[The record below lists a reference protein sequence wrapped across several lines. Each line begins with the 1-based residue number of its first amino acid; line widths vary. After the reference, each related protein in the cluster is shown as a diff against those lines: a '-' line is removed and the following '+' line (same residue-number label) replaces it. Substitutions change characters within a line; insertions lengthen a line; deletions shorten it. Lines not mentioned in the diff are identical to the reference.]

1 MKKYLIASF
10 VLFTNYIL
18 SQSVISGQVIDGEF
32 NDPLPF
38 ANVLLTLSDGSNIG
52 GTSTDFDGSY
62 IFEVQSGIY
71 FLEFSFVGY
80 DTKKITEINVG
91 ENEEVIVNSILLPA
105 SNALEEVIV
114 TTTARQ
120 NTEAAVLSIQKRAI
134 NLIDGL
140 SAQAIKKTGD
150 SDLASAIKR
159 VPGVSVQDGKFVYV
173 RGLGDRY
180 SKTLLGGLEVPGLD
194 PDKNTLQLDIF
205 PTNLLDNILIS
216 KSASAELNADFTG
229 GIVDILLKDFSAL
242 PEYSFSVSGSFNPE
256 MNFNSNFIGNEKSA
270 FNSLGFD
277 NGYFDLPL
285 ASNQPIPDVETFNLS
300 ETNLTMSLTNM
311 FQKTMSV
318 SRFDS
323 FLDFSIGATA
333 SNQYNIS
340 DEKTIGF
347 IAALGYKRDYE
358 YYEDFFNGTVEK
370 ENINRPLEPYGEQRG
385 ELGTVQN
392 LASSLLG
399 VSYKTR
405 NSKYKLNLLALN
417 SGESTAIKGVYKEFI
432 ENPYVGQADILTYTE
447 RNILSIPFSSLHTFN
462 NGNTNLEIKIAPSFA
477 RVYDKDFKKTIFEEN
492 PTGLQI
498 APNTTQNPSRLWR
511 DLEEDA
517 LSSNIMLSRRVFVT
531 CSAKIWMNFKY

>member
-1 MKKYLIASF
+1 MKKTLIASF
-10 VLFTNYIL
+10 LLFTNFIL

-38 ANVLLTLSDGSNIG
+38 ANILISLSDGSNIG

-62 IFEVQSGIY
+62 IFDVQPGIY

-159 VPGVSVQDGKFVYV
+159 VPGVSIQDGKFVYV

-229 GIVDILLKDFSAL
+229 GIVDILLKDFSVL
-242 PEYSFSVSGSFNPE
+242 PEYSFSISGSFNPD
-256 MNFNSNFIGNEKSA
+256 MNLNSNFIGNEKSA

-277 NGYFDLPL
+277 SGYFDRPL
-285 ASNQPIPDVETFNLS
+285 ASSQPIPDVETFNLS
-300 ETNLTMSLTNM
+300 QTTLTMFLTNM

-405 NSKYKLNLLALN
+405 NSKYRLNLLALN

-498 APNTTQNPSRLWR
+498 APNTTQNPTRLWR

-517 LSSNIMLSRRVFVT
+517 LSSNIMLSFDLNSKKLKV
-531 CSAKIWMNFKY
+531 K

>member
-1 MKKYLIASF
+1 MQS
-10 VLFTNYIL
+10 IL
-18 SQSVISGQVIDGEF
+18 SQSIITGQVIDGEF

-38 ANVLLTLSDGSNIG
+38 ANVLITLSDGSNIG

-62 IFEVQSGIY
+62 IFEVQPGIY

-105 SNALEEVIV
+105 SNALEEVTV
-114 TTTARQ
+114 
-120 NTEAAVLSIQKRAI
+120 
-134 NLIDGL
+134 
-140 SAQAIKKTGD
+140 
-150 SDLASAIKR
+150 
-159 VPGVSVQDGKFVYV
+159 
-173 RGLGDRY
+173 
-180 SKTLLGGLEVPGLD
+180 
-194 PDKNTLQLDIF
+194 
-205 PTNLLDNILIS
+205 
-216 KSASAELNADFTG
+216 
-229 GIVDILLKDFSAL
+229 L

-277 NGYFDLPL
+277 NGYFDRPL

-300 ETNLTMSLTNM
+300 QTNLTMFLTNM

-432 ENPYVGQADILTYTE
+432 ENPYVGQADILTYTGC
-447 RNILSIPFSSLHTFN
+447 IV
-462 NGNTNLEIKIAPSFA
+462 IKYYVKF
-477 RVYDKDFKKTIFEEN
+477 
-492 PTGLQI
+492 
-498 APNTTQNPSRLWR
+498 
-511 DLEEDA
+511 
-517 LSSNIMLSRRVFVT
+517 
-531 CSAKIWMNFKY
+531 

>member
-1 MKKYLIASF
+1 MKKTLIASF
-10 VLFTNYIL
+10 LLFTNFIL
-18 SQSVISGQVIDGEF
+18 SQSIISGQVIDGEF

-38 ANVLLTLSDGSNIG
+38 ANVLITLSDGSNIG

-62 IFEVQSGIY
+62 IFEVQPGIY

-120 NTEAAVLSIQKRAI
+120 NTEAAVLSIQKGAI

-229 GIVDILLKDFSAL
+229 GIVDILLKDFSVL
-242 PEYSFSVSGSFNPE
+242 PEYSFSISGSFL
-256 MNFNSNFIGNEKSA
+256 
-270 FNSLGFD
+270 SL
-277 NGYFDLPL
+277 
-285 ASNQPIPDVETFNLS
+285 IH
-300 ETNLTMSLTNM
+300 
-311 FQKTMSV
+311 
-318 SRFDS
+318 
-323 FLDFSIGATA
+323 I
-333 SNQYNIS
+333 
-340 DEKTIGF
+340 
-347 IAALGYKRDYE
+347 
-358 YYEDFFNGTVEK
+358 
-370 ENINRPLEPYGEQRG
+370 
-385 ELGTVQN
+385 
-392 LASSLLG
+392 
-399 VSYKTR
+399 
-405 NSKYKLNLLALN
+405 
-417 SGESTAIKGVYKEFI
+417 
-432 ENPYVGQADILTYTE
+432 
-447 RNILSIPFSSLHTFN
+447 
-462 NGNTNLEIKIAPSFA
+462 
-477 RVYDKDFKKTIFEEN
+477 
-492 PTGLQI
+492 
-498 APNTTQNPSRLWR
+498 
-511 DLEEDA
+511 
-517 LSSNIMLSRRVFVT
+517 
-531 CSAKIWMNFKY
+531 